1 MGRTVRKIDRSRGII
16 YNHFMRKIII
26 IGGGAAGLIASA
38 TAAKRGEDVTVI
50 EKNSRPARKVMITGK
65 GRCNVTNAC
74 FDLDDLI
81 NSVVTNKRFMYSAF
95 SSFMPY
101 DTIALIEEM
110 GVPTKIERGNRV
122 FPESDKAVDIVDALV
137 KDAKQSGVKFVEGT
151 VTSFNTENN
160 VIKSVNLANGTIID
174 GDAFAICTGG
184 MSYQS
189 TGSTGDGY
197 RLAESVGHSITDI
210 EPALISLVASN
221 GFVPKLQGLSLR
233 NISIKLLDGEKEIY
247 SDFGEMLFTHYGV
260 SGPVI
265 LSASSH
271 MTHPKEHNYKIVI
284 DLKPALDEQ
293 TLDKRIQRDFAENTN
308 KDFINSLSKLLPNRL
323 IPVIVKLSGIEPS
336 EKVNQITKPQ
346 RQNLV
351 HLLKNF
357 TVNISDFRP
366 INEAIIT
373 SGGVDVKEINPKTM
387 GSKIIDNL
395 FFAGEVIDVDAYTGG
410 FNLQVAFSTGYLCGM
425 NI

>member
-1 MGRTVRKIDRSRGII
+1 
-16 YNHFMRKIII
+16 MRKIII

-38 TAAKRGEDVTVI
+38 TAAGRGEDVTVI

-101 DTIALIEEM
+101 DTIALIKEM

-137 KDAKQSGVKFVEGT
+137 KNAKQNGVKFVEGT
-151 VTSFNTENN
+151 VASFNTENN
-160 VIKSVNLANGTIID
+160 VIKSVNLDDGTVVD

-184 MSYQS
+184 LSYQS

-308 KDFINSLSKLLPNRL
+308 KDFINSLSKLLPNKL

-336 EKVNQITKPQ
+336 EKVNQITKVQ

-351 HLLKNF
+351 SLLKNF

-387 GSKIIDNL
+387 GSKIVDNL
-395 FFAGEVIDVDAYTGG
+395 YFAGEVIDVDAYTGG

>member
-1 MGRTVRKIDRSRGII
+1 
-16 YNHFMRKIII
+16 MRKIII

-38 TAAKRGEDVTVI
+38 TAADRGENVTVI

-137 KDAKQSGVKFVEGT
+137 KNAKQNGVKFVEGT
-151 VTSFNTENN
+151 VASFNTENN
-160 VIKSVNLANGTIID
+160 VIKSVNLDDGTVVE

-184 MSYQS
+184 LSYQS

-210 EPALISLVASN
+210 EPALISLIASN

-233 NISIKLLDGEKEIY
+233 NILIKLLDGEKEIY

-284 DLKPALDEQ
+284 DLKPALDKQ

-308 KDFINSLSKLLPNRL
+308 KDFINSLSKLLPNKI

-336 EKVNQITKPQ
+336 EKVNQITKVQ

-351 HLLKNF
+351 SLLKNF

-387 GSKIIDNL
+387 GSKIVDNL
-395 FFAGEVIDVDAYTGG
+395 YFAGEVIDVDAYTGG
-410 FNLQVAFSTGYLCGM
+410 FNLQIAFSTGYLCGM

>member
-1 MGRTVRKIDRSRGII
+1 
-16 YNHFMRKIII
+16 MRKIII
-26 IGGGAAGLIASA
+26 IGSGAAGLIASA

-74 FDLDDLI
+74 FDLDDLV

-137 KDAKQSGVKFVEGT
+137 KNAKQSGVKFVEGT

-160 VIKSVNLANGTIID
+160 VIKSVNLADGTVVD

-184 MSYQS
+184 LSYQS

-197 RLAESVGHSITDI
+197 RLAESVGHNITDI

-221 GFVPKLQGLSLR
+221 GFIPKLQGLSLR

-308 KDFINSLSKLLPNRL
+308 KDFINSLSKLLPNKL

-336 EKVNQITKPQ
+336 EKVNQITKAQ

-351 HLLKNF
+351 SLLKNF